1 MDLLMICIA
10 GTFRM
15 SMGKYCLFLLM
26 STIKLAA
33 KKYHCDNID
42 SVPAMSTLPEQ
53 VVNQA
58 STPQSTPL
66 LQQAQKVEDVVNV
79 YPVGQVADSPVF
91 RYQCCSLID
100 SFF

>member
-1 MDLLMICIA
+1 MLA
-10 GTFRM
+10 
-15 SMGKYCLFLLM
+15 

-42 SVPAMSTLPEQ
+42 SVPAMSTSPEQ

-66 LQQAQKVEDVVNV
+66 EQQAQKVEDVVNV
-79 YPVGQVADSPVF
+79 YPVPQVADSPVF
-91 RYQCCSLID
+91 EYQRCSPID
-100 SFF
+100 HFSKQDDIQEVVPRSIVE